1 MRKRI
6 LSALLAFFVAFGIFI
21 GFNRDVDA
29 ATKYSIK
36 INYTANVVTIYRYGK
51 PYKAMLC
58 STGKAT
64 PHKGTYK
71 LSYRYRWHGL
81 KGGVQGQY
89 CVVITGNIWFHSV
102 PYKKQSVSAIKREEF
117 DKLGTS
123 CSMGCVRLMVR
134 DAKWI
139 YDNCKKGTPV
149 TFYSSSNPGP
159 LGRPY
164 NYYLNGS
171 PGYYAGWDPTDKHKN
186 NPWPKETNY
195 TKYTFNAAQYLKYYP
210 ELKTTV
216 GQDTLRLKTHWI
228 ARGLNEGRRASD
240 EFDVMFFKRMYP
252 DLCEGISNNQEIDR
266 YYVKTAR
273 AAGKMGS
280 ELSPKLKP
288 AFDAS
293 YITANNADWKS
304 QYGTGTTPLWN
315 HFVDVGASS
324 NIQTSPIFSVSYY
337 KKTNPELAEEYGDDV
352 FGYIRHFL
360 EVGMKEGRQGSPNFN
375 VKAFKDQHPELKYGN
390 DYVKYF
396 NYYQANYKKVAYT
409 NPEPAATPDTSTA
422 TSTDATKD
430 AAANDTANNDVAN
443 NDAVSPDAQPSVDQP
458 SNDQP
463 SQEPAEQTAAPEAEA
478 TAPVE
483 EKQDAVAED
492 ASNAVADYDP
502 DEKAAEKAFEDEA
515 NAEVEKDKK
524 QDIINDTEK
533 GKQKDETES
542 QNDVA

>member
-6 LSALLAFFVAFGIFI
+6 LSALLAFLVAFGIFV
-21 GFNRDVDA
+21 GFNRDVEA

-36 INYTANVVTIYRYGK
+36 VNYQANVVTIYRYGK

-58 STGKAT
+58 STGTAT
-64 PHKGTYK
+64 PKKGTYK

-89 CVVITGNIWFHSV
+89 CVVITGNIWFHSI
-102 PYKKQSVSAIKREEF
+102 PYKKQSVSAIKKVEF

-123 CSMGCVRLMVR
+123 CSMGCVRLMAR

-149 TFYSSSNPGP
+149 TFYKSSNPGP
-159 LGRPY
+159 LGRPR

-186 NPWPKETNY
+186 NPWPKETYY
-195 TKYTFNAAQYLKYYP
+195 TKYTFNASRYLYYNP
-210 ELKTTV
+210 DIRQTV

-252 DLCEGISNNQEIDR
+252 DLCEGIKNNQEIDK
-266 YYVKTAR
+266 YYIQTAR

-280 ELSPKLKP
+280 ELSSKLKP

-337 KKTNPELAEEYGDDV
+337 KKANPELAEEYGDDV

-360 EVGMKEGRQGSPNFN
+360 EVGMKEGRQGSPYFN

-396 NYYQANYKKVAYT
+396 NYYLSNYKKVSYT
-409 NPEPAATPDTSTA
+409 NPEPAPEPDPAPAPATDPVASNDSQP
-422 TSTDATKD
+422 
-430 AAANDTANNDVAN
+430 AA
-443 NDAVSPDAQPSVDQP
+443 DQP
-458 SNDQP
+458 AADQP
-463 SQEPAEQTAAPEAEA
+463 AAPEEGQETTAPEVEA
-478 TAPVE
+478 TAPAE
-483 EKQDAVAED
+483 EKTQAVSED
-492 ASNAVADYDP
+492 ASDSVADYDP

-533 GKQKDETES
+533 EKKKDETES

>member
-102 PYKKQSVSAIKREEF
+102 PYKKQSVSAIKRAEF

-159 LGRPY
+159 LGRPR

-186 NPWPKETNY
+186 NPWPKETYY
-195 TKYTFNAAQYLKYYP
+195 TKYTFNASRYLHYNP
-210 ELKTTV
+210 DIRQTV

-252 DLCEGISNNQEIDR
+252 DLCEGIKNNQEIDK
-266 YYVKTAR
+266 YYIQTAR

-337 KKTNPELAEEYGDDV
+337 KKANPELAEEYGDDV

-396 NYYQANYKKVAYT
+396 DYYQANYKKVAYT
-409 NPEPAATPDTSTA
+409 NPEPAATPDPEP
-422 TSTDATKD
+422 
-430 AAANDTANNDVAN
+430 AASNDTAATNDTDT
-443 NDAVSPDAQPSVDQP
+443 NDAVTNDTQPA
-458 SNDQP
+458 NDQP
-463 SQEPAEQTAAPEAEA
+463 SQAPADQDAAAPETEP